1 MLWVYILLLLMVL
14 VGIYTISALI
24 FDFYILINGRRI
36 WAEIVE
42 VNTVEKSVS
51 GLEDYSLFDL
61 RIKYSYTIN
70 SKEYTST
77 SINAFF
83 DFTRENKTDI
93 LENIKITDN
102 HIEIYVLKSFPQ
114 ISMTSPLKVNK
125 KILAIAITIG
135 IILPSILS
143 YLLIENQTI
152 FDILLSVLN

>member
-1 MLWVYILLLLMVL
+1 MFWIYTLLLLMVL

-24 FDFYILINGRRI
+24 FDFYILINARRI
-36 WAEIVE
+36 WAEVVE
-42 VNTVEKSVS
+42 VNTIEKSVS
-51 GLEDYSLFDL
+51 GLEDYSLFTL
-61 RIKYSYTIN
+61 KIKYSYTVN

-83 DFTRENKTDI
+83 DFTRESKTDI

-102 HIEIYVLKSFPQ
+102 HIKIYVLKSFPQ

-152 FDILLSVLN
+152 FDILSSVLN

>member
-1 MLWVYILLLLMVL
+1 MVL

-36 WAEIVE
+36 WAEILE

-51 GLEDYSLFDL
+51 GLENYSLFDL

>member
-1 MLWVYILLLLMVL
+1 MFWIYILLLLMVL

-36 WAEIVE
+36 WAEILE

-51 GLEDYSLFDL
+51 GLENYSLFDL

>member
-1 MLWVYILLLLMVL
+1 MFWIYTLLLLMVL

-24 FDFYILINGRRI
+24 FDFYILINARRI
-36 WAEIVE
+36 WAEVVE
-42 VNTVEKSVS
+42 VNTIEKSVS
-51 GLEDYSLFDL
+51 GLEDYSLFTL
-61 RIKYSYTIN
+61 RIKYSYTVN

-83 DFTRENKTDI
+83 DFTRESKTDI

-102 HIEIYVLKSFPQ
+102 HIKIYVLKSIPQ

-152 FDILLSVLN
+152 FDILSSVLN

>member
-1 MLWVYILLLLMVL
+1 MFWIYILLLLMVL

-51 GLEDYSLFDL
+51 GLEDYILFDL

>member
-1 MLWVYILLLLMVL
+1 MFWIYILLLLMVL

-42 VNTVEKSVS
+42 VNIVEKSVS

-70 SKEYTST
+70 SKKYTST

>member
-1 MLWVYILLLLMVL
+1 MFWVYILLLLMVL

>member
-1 MLWVYILLLLMVL
+1 MFWIYILLLLMVL

-83 DFTRENKTDI
+83 DFTRKNKTDI

>member
-1 MLWVYILLLLMVL
+1 MFWIYILLLLMVL